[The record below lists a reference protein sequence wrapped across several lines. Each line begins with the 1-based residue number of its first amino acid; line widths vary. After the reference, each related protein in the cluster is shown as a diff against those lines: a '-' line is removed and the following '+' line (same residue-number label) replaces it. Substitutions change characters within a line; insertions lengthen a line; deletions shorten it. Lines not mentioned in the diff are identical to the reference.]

1 VRSRTLAFAVL
12 AAVCVV
18 AAGVSA
24 AIAVVGAQKQR
35 KAGERAVA
43 ADRPRAQEILAGS
56 APYVVFRSVDRSRPG
71 LYGRLEVAALHGV
84 TARAPALAGPACDRA
99 GFAAGRGL
107 CLDVEGSKMGVT
119 VLDRRMRPLHT
130 LELTGIPSR
139 ARVSP
144 DGRWG
149 GVTAFVVGHAYAAP
163 GQFSTVATIIDL
175 RTGKAIGDLE
185 HDFAVYRDGKLVR
198 DRDRNYW
205 GLTFAPDGDTFY
217 ATLASGQR
225 TWLIKG
231 SIRARRAHT
240 IHDNVECPS
249 LSPDGTRIGYKKA
262 VAHNPTVWRFT
273 VLDLTTGRETP
284 LAETR
289 SVDDQL
295 DWLDDEHLLYS
306 DGERI
311 WVVAA
316 DGSGHPRVWMDDAD
330 SPTIED
336 VSSTRGRR

>member
-1 VRSRTLAFAVL
+1 VGRRGLAFAVL
-12 AAVCVV
+12 AAACLI
-18 AAGVSA
+18 AGGVSV
-24 AIAVVGAQKQR
+24 AIAVVGTHQQR
-35 KAGERAVA
+35 KAADRAVA
-43 ADRPRAQEILAGS
+43 SARPRAKAVLDAGR
-56 APYVVFRSVDRSRPG
+56 PFVVFRNVDRSRAATF
-71 LYGRLEVAALHGV
+71 GRLEVASVNGTTPA
-84 TARAPALAGPACDRA
+84 ARVLAGPACDRV

-107 CLDVEGSKMGVT
+107 CLDVEGTQMGVT
-119 VLDRRMRPLHT
+119 VLDDRMRTLHT
-130 LELTGIPSR
+130 LQLAGVPSR

-175 RTGKAIGDLE
+175 RTGKAIGNLE

-198 DRDRNYW
+198 DQDRNYW

-240 IHDNVECPS
+240 IHANVECPS

-262 VAHNPTVWRFT
+262 VSHDPTVWRFT
-273 VLDLTTGRETP
+273 VLDLASGHETP

-289 SVDDQL
+289 SIDDQL
-295 DWLDDEHLLYS
+295 AWLDNGHLIYG
-306 DGERI
+306 DKERE
-311 WVVAA
+311 WVVDA
-316 DGSGHPRVWMDDAD
+316 DGSGAPRPWIAGAD
-330 SPTIED
+330 SATVVRPR
-336 VSSTRGRR
+336 SAL